1 MPDLTSSR
9 THVLAFASFDFKN
22 DRAREFAT
30 HGFSRRIR
38 TLTHCIENVFNR
50 LPPDDDA
57 IPTTEACIDAAAYV
71 QAFLFNIFGALDNLA
86 WTWVQEK
93 DIKNQDGGQLK
104 ETRVGLGKKFRDI
117 RRTFSPL
124 FRGYLDGH
132 QDWFKHLADFRHALA
147 HRIPLYIPRYA
158 IVNHKEYA
166 YLQAQKEAVV
176 GDPQEFDRLTQE
188 QMKHVQFQPV
198 MVHSFSEKSSRI
210 VFHPQILKG
219 LRHSFGIHAIRS
231 GVSLNLVQR
240 WLGHLP
246 ARQRDCAG
254 RKLLTDPRCSLGQ
267 SASFLNVSLAG
278 GHSPSGPAVISCR
291 RRYHCPS
298 SGALLTGLG
307 TAVGPGSRRLRR
319 RRYADPPA
327 AASSNWPPLRSG
339 SDDFIYS
346 WASRPRTDSTASSHF
361 C

>member
-1 MPDLTSSR
+1 MFFSQEAIEEMAGSYGSMDERSEALI
-9 THVLAFASFDFKN
+9 LAFASFDFKN
-22 DRAREFAT
+22 DRAREFAS

-71 QAFLFNIFGALDNLA
+71 QAFLFNVFGALDNLA

-104 ETRVGLGKKFRDI
+104 ETRVGLGKKYRDV
-117 RRTFSPL
+117 RRTFSPQ

-166 YLQAQKEAVV
+166 DLQAQKGAVV
-176 GDPQEFDRLTQE
+176 GHPHEFDRLTQE
-188 QMKHVQFQPV
+188 QMKHIQFQPV

-210 VFHPQILKG
+210 VFHPQLLSDFAMVEDI
-219 LRHSFGIHAIRS
+219 
-231 GVSLNLVQR
+231 
-240 WLGHLP
+240 
-246 ARQRDCAG
+246 G
-254 RKLLTDPRCSLGQ
+254 RKMLVELAREVPAQRVSRPSHLTRLWRC
-267 SASFLNVSLAG
+267 
-278 GHSPSGPAVISCR
+278 
-291 RRYHCPS
+291 
-298 SGALLTGLG
+298 
-307 TAVGPGSRRLRR
+307 
-319 RRYADPPA
+319 
-327 AASSNWPPLRSG
+327 LRSAFEG
-339 SDDFIYS
+339 Q
-346 WASRPRTDSTASSHF
+346 
-361 C
+361 